1 MSNCFRR
8 KAWLLA
14 FLNRLI
20 LLFLFFEVF
29 CFETESPYV
38 VQVGLTLP
46 AILLPQLSDAEI
58 TDVSHHSL
66 LGYDSSS
73 VVSLAST
80 NLDSYILQ
88 VFHSARF
95 YKTLPLQFHG
105 PL

>member
-1 MSNCFRR
+1 MT
-8 KAWLLA
+8 
-14 FLNRLI
+14 

-80 NLDSYILQ
+80 NPDSYVLQ

-95 YKTLPLQFHG
+95 YKTLPLQSHG